1 MSGPPTP
8 AAASQPAPLAG
19 VGDVATASTR
29 RQTGVVSTC
38 RKERPT
44 LRKLHCNGGSITPRE
59 ERSTW
64 AKLNSH
70 DPPHLPGQGTTWPA
84 TRAGEPERAARA
96 TGATGGAA
104 TEAKLDTLETKNKQR
119 SHYTAGGQE

>member
-38 RKERPT
+38 RKERP
-44 LRKLHCNGGSITPRE
+44 
-59 ERSTW
+59 TW

-104 TEAKLDTLETKNKQR
+104 TEAKLDTHETKNKQR